1 MTLPRELKLE
11 QDEHGYLVS
20 SVPVAELKKLRK
32 ERVKLEP
39 GTQKRHDVGP
49 VLEGGN
55 PLFEIDLS
63 SVELF
68 VDHGALV
75 LTDLCFP
82 ESGFQT
88 ISTYRSHESVNLKE
102 GNIYTLKSIW

>member
-1 MTLPRELKLE
+1 MVIGFNTHSKQVFISRMQNSGKIDFSGDFTGMHTAPYHISEAGEIRL
-11 QDEHGYLVS
+11 H
-20 SVPVAELKKLRK
+20 A
-32 ERVKLEP
+32 
-39 GTQKRHDVGP
+39 
-49 VLEGGN
+49 
-55 PLFEIDLS
+55 FIDLS

-75 LTDLCFP
+75 MTELCFP

-88 ISTYRSHESVNLKE
+88 ISMYRSHESVNLKE